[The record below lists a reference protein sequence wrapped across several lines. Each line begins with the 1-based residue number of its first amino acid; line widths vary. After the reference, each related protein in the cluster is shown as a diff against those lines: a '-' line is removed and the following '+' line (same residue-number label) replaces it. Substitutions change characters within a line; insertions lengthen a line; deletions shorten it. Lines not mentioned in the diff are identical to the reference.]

1 MSLGVLN
8 NLSAV
13 YAENYLNNTNS
24 SLNTVLQQLSS
35 GSKINSG
42 ADDAAGLSLV
52 NGLQANQQALNQS
65 ETNASE
71 GVGLLQVA
79 DGALSQVT
87 SLLNRAVTLATEA
100 SNGTLDSSQD
110 TAANQEY
117 QSILSEINNIG
128 TTTTYNDTSVFGQA
142 STNIYTGDSS
152 SAGSSVDSLDIRSL
166 SSSNVGD
173 TAGVMSYN
181 NGQSNAFLNLSNST
195 TNAAITDSLN
205 ASGSTSINVNYL
217 TQGNGGTAVTAN
229 ATITVGTG
237 TNYSNTAQGL
247 IQAINGS
254 GLGLNATFATAA
266 QAGTE
271 AASGAAGNGSQ
282 TGILITGQGIGAGTS
297 AGEIGSLTVASA
309 GDALSGTLNIVGANG
324 TTHAITLGTTGSTD
338 TIANLANTIN
348 SAGYGVTAS
357 VNSATLT
364 FTSANSAVTISGANI
379 QDQGAASSSNVTW
392 AAGSPTIGVA
402 GAVGTLT
409 AGAATDV
416 LTAGT
421 FNVTGINGT
430 ATTFALG
437 GTGTG
442 AIDNITQLAAAINTY
457 ATANA
462 GFGVTAS
469 VNAAGTVMTL
479 AQAAGG
485 AQNAVA
491 GAATAALAPVNLGVV
506 PTWTAGGAIG
516 AKSAGTLGTL
526 TVGNATS
533 LLSGTLSVTGDLSAT
548 ALVLNLGTNGTTD
561 NMADLYNTLTTTD
574 ASTLTTDGL
583 TVTLSSDH
591 KTLTFGQVGSGTNNS
606 AATAPAAG
614 AATLG
619 TLTVDNANDT
629 LSGTLNAIGSIG
641 TLAAVNLA
649 TFNSGGTGNLGQLY
663 TYLTSGA
670 EATALA
676 NAGLS
681 VAKNNGGTMLTF
693 SQLSASAT
701 QNGSLSATSLAAAST
716 ANVLTGATVQS
727 DSMAN
732 VPSTAAQASTV
743 AGSSLGSL
751 TIGGGGQSTDTFSA
765 GALYI
770 TGANGATTAV
780 SATGD
785 TLAQLASTINGDKLG
800 VNATANGTTLTFTT
814 AGADS
819 QASVSLETAFTDN
832 SNGNA
837 TVTLSPASNTP
848 PNPQYYSVGLSSTNG
863 VNDSTT
869 SVTVGNALHTNTNRA
884 FLTDNDGSAGIATI
898 GYSDSAGANLS
909 ASDLSN
915 QGDAQTALTALNAA
929 ITDVA
934 AQDGYIGA
942 QINTL
947 NAVSSVL
954 STQSENVQAAQNA
967 VQSTDYA
974 MATSNMSKYEIL
986 SQTGIAALAQAN
998 SQQQEVLKLLQ

>member
-152 SAGSSVDSLDIRSL
+152 SAGSSVDSLNIRSL

-237 TNYSNTAQGL
+237 TNYANTAQGL

-271 AASGAAGNGSQ
+271 AASGAAGSGSQ

-506 PTWTAGGAIG
+506 PTWTPGVAIG
-516 AKSAGTLGTL
+516 GEAAGNLGTL
-526 TVGNATS
+526 TVTNATS
-533 LLSGTLSVTGDLSAT
+533 LLSGTLSVTGDKSAT

-574 ASTLTTDGL
+574 AATLTTDGL

-591 KTLTFGQVGSGTNNS
+591 KTLTFGQVGSGANNS
-606 AATAPAAG
+606 AATGPAAA

-641 TLAAVNLA
+641 TLAALNLA
-649 TFNSGGTGNLGQLY
+649 TFNSNGTGTLSQLY

-681 VAKNNGGTMLTF
+681 VSKTSSTELTF
-693 SQLSASAT
+693 SQLSAGAT
-701 QNGSLSATSLAAAST
+701 QNGSLSTTNLAAAST

-780 SATGD
+780 SAVGD

-869 SVTVGNALHTNTNRA
+869 SVTVGDALHGNTNRA

-915 QGDAQTALTALNAA
+915 QGDAQTALNALNSA

>member
-229 ATITVGTG
+229 AIITVGTG

-271 AASGAAGNGSQ
+271 AASGAAGSGSQ

-469 VNAAGTVMTL
+469 VNSAGTVMTL

-606 AATAPAAG
+606 AATGPAAG

-641 TLAAVNLA
+641 TLAALNLA
-649 TFNSGGTGNLGQLY
+649 TFNSNGTGTLSQLY

-681 VAKNNGGTMLTF
+681 VSKTSSTELTF
-693 SQLSASAT
+693 SQVSASAT
-701 QNGSLSATSLAAAST
+701 QNGSLSTTNLAAAST

-837 TVTLSPASNTP
+837 TVTLAPASNTP

-869 SVTVGNALHTNTNRA
+869 SVTVGDALHGNTNRA
-884 FLTDNDGSAGIATI
+884 FLTDNNGSAGIATI

-915 QGDAQTALTALNAA
+915 QGDAQTALNALNSA

>member
-1 MSLGVLN
+1 
-8 NLSAV
+8 
-13 YAENYLNNTNS
+13 
-24 SLNTVLQQLSS
+24 
-35 GSKINSG
+35 
-42 ADDAAGLSLV
+42 
-52 NGLQANQQALNQS
+52 
-65 ETNASE
+65 
-71 GVGLLQVA
+71 
-79 DGALSQVT
+79 
-87 SLLNRAVTLATEA
+87 
-100 SNGTLDSSQD
+100 
-110 TAANQEY
+110 
-117 QSILSEINNIG
+117 
-128 TTTTYNDTSVFGQA
+128 
-142 STNIYTGDSS
+142 
-152 SAGSSVDSLDIRSL
+152 
-166 SSSNVGD
+166 
-173 TAGVMSYN
+173 
-181 NGQSNAFLNLSNST
+181 
-195 TNAAITDSLN
+195 
-205 ASGSTSINVNYL
+205 
-217 TQGNGGTAVTAN
+217 
-229 ATITVGTG
+229 
-237 TNYSNTAQGL
+237 
-247 IQAINGS
+247 
-254 GLGLNATFATAA
+254 
-266 QAGTE
+266 
-271 AASGAAGNGSQ
+271 
-282 TGILITGQGIGAGTS
+282 
-297 AGEIGSLTVASA
+297 
-309 GDALSGTLNIVGANG
+309 
-324 TTHAITLGTTGSTD
+324 
-338 TIANLANTIN
+338 
-348 SAGYGVTAS
+348 
-357 VNSATLT
+357 
-364 FTSANSAVTISGANI
+364 
-379 QDQGAASSSNVTW
+379 
-392 AAGSPTIGVA
+392 
-402 GAVGTLT
+402 
-409 AGAATDV
+409 
-416 LTAGT
+416 
-421 FNVTGINGT
+421 
-430 ATTFALG
+430 
-437 GTGTG
+437 
-442 AIDNITQLAAAINTY
+442 
-457 ATANA
+457 
-462 GFGVTAS
+462 
-469 VNAAGTVMTL
+469 MTL

-641 TLAAVNLA
+641 TLAALNLA
-649 TFNSGGTGNLGQLY
+649 TFNSNGTGTLSQLY

-681 VAKNNGGTMLTF
+681 VSKTSSTELTF
-693 SQLSASAT
+693 SQVSASAT
-701 QNGSLSATSLAAAST
+701 QNGSLSATNLAAAST

-743 AGSSLGSL
+743 AGSSLGTLSI
-751 TIGGGGQSTDTFSA
+751 TGGGQSTDTFSA

-837 TVTLSPASNTP
+837 TVTLAPASNTP

-869 SVTVGNALHTNTNRA
+869 SVTVGDALHTNTNRA
-884 FLTDNDGSAGIATI
+884 FLTDNNGSAGIATI

-915 QGDAQTALTALNAA
+915 QGDAQTALNALNSA

>member
-271 AASGAAGNGSQ
+271 AASGAAGSGSQ

-606 AATAPAAG
+606 AATGPAAG

-641 TLAAVNLA
+641 TLAALNLA
-649 TFNSGGTGNLGQLY
+649 TFNSNGTGTLSQLY

-681 VAKNNGGTMLTF
+681 VSKTSSTELTF
-693 SQLSASAT
+693 SQVSASAT
-701 QNGSLSATSLAAAST
+701 QNGSLSTTNLAAAST

-743 AGSSLGSL
+743 AGSSLGTLSI
-751 TIGGGGQSTDTFSA
+751 TGGGQSTDTFSA

-837 TVTLSPASNTP
+837 TVTLAPASNTP

-869 SVTVGNALHTNTNRA
+869 SVTVGDALHGNTNRA
-884 FLTDNDGSAGIATI
+884 FLTDNNGSAGIATI

-915 QGDAQTALTALNAA
+915 QGDAQTALTALNSA

>member
-1 MSLGVLN
+1 
-8 NLSAV
+8 
-13 YAENYLNNTNS
+13 
-24 SLNTVLQQLSS
+24 
-35 GSKINSG
+35 
-42 ADDAAGLSLV
+42 
-52 NGLQANQQALNQS
+52 
-65 ETNASE
+65 
-71 GVGLLQVA
+71 
-79 DGALSQVT
+79 
-87 SLLNRAVTLATEA
+87 
-100 SNGTLDSSQD
+100 
-110 TAANQEY
+110 
-117 QSILSEINNIG
+117 
-128 TTTTYNDTSVFGQA
+128 
-142 STNIYTGDSS
+142 
-152 SAGSSVDSLDIRSL
+152 
-166 SSSNVGD
+166 
-173 TAGVMSYN
+173 
-181 NGQSNAFLNLSNST
+181 
-195 TNAAITDSLN
+195 
-205 ASGSTSINVNYL
+205 
-217 TQGNGGTAVTAN
+217 
-229 ATITVGTG
+229 
-237 TNYSNTAQGL
+237 
-247 IQAINGS
+247 
-254 GLGLNATFATAA
+254 
-266 QAGTE
+266 
-271 AASGAAGNGSQ
+271 
-282 TGILITGQGIGAGTS
+282 
-297 AGEIGSLTVASA
+297 
-309 GDALSGTLNIVGANG
+309 IVGANG

-392 AAGSPTIGVA
+392 SAGSPTLGAA

-409 AGAATDV
+409 VGGATDV

-430 ATTFALG
+430 ATSFVLG

-442 AIDNITQLAAAINTY
+442 AIDNIGQLAQAINTY

-469 VNAAGTVMTL
+469 VNSAGTVMTL

-506 PTWTAGGAIG
+506 PTWTPGGAIG
-516 AKSAGTLGTL
+516 GKAAGNIGALSVT
-526 TVGNATS
+526 NATS
-533 LLSGTLSVTGDLSAT
+533 LLSGTLSVTGDASTT
-548 ALVLNLGTNGTTD
+548 AVVVNLGTSGTTD
-561 NMADLYNTLTTTD
+561 NMADLYNYLTTNT
-574 ASTLTTDGL
+574 AMVSSMTTAGL
-583 TVTLSSDH
+583 TATLSSDH
-591 KTLTFGQVGSGTNNS
+591 RTLTFAQAADGSGNIS
-606 AATAPAAG
+606 AATAPAAA

-641 TLAAVNLA
+641 TLAGVNLA
-649 TFNSGGTGNLGQLY
+649 TFNSGGTGTLSQLY
-663 TYLTSGA
+663 TYLTSGN

-681 VAKNNGGTMLTF
+681 VTKTSSTMLTF
-693 SQLSASAT
+693 SQVSASAT
-701 QNGSLSATSLAAAST
+701 QNGSLSTTNLAAAST

-780 SATGD
+780 SAIGD

-800 VNATANGTTLTFTT
+800 VNATANETTLTFTT

-837 TVTLSPASNTP
+837 TVTLAPASNTP

-869 SVTVGNALHTNTNRA
+869 SVTVGDALHTNTNRA
-884 FLTDNDGSAGIATI
+884 FLTDNNGSAGIATI

-915 QGDAQTALTALNAA
+915 QGDAQTALNALNSA

>member
-271 AASGAAGNGSQ
+271 AASGAAGSGSQ

-574 ASTLTTDGL
+574 AATLTTDGL

-606 AATAPAAG
+606 AATGPAAG

-641 TLAAVNLA
+641 TLAALNLA
-649 TFNSGGTGNLGQLY
+649 TFNSNGTGTLSQLY

-681 VAKNNGGTMLTF
+681 VSKTSSTELTF
-693 SQLSASAT
+693 SQVSASAT
-701 QNGSLSATSLAAAST
+701 QNGSLSATNLAAAST

-743 AGSSLGSL
+743 AGSSLGTLSI
-751 TIGGGGQSTDTFSA
+751 TGGGQSTDTFSA

-837 TVTLSPASNTP
+837 TVTLAPASNTP

-869 SVTVGNALHTNTNRA
+869 SVTVGDALHGNTNRA
-884 FLTDNDGSAGIATI
+884 FLTDNNGSAGIATI

-915 QGDAQTALTALNAA
+915 QGDAQTALNALNSA

>member
-271 AASGAAGNGSQ
+271 AASGAAGSGSQ

-837 TVTLSPASNTP
+837 TVTLAPASNTP

-869 SVTVGNALHTNTNRA
+869 SVTVGDALHGNTNRA
-884 FLTDNDGSAGIATI
+884 FLTDNNGSAGIATI

-915 QGDAQTALTALNAA
+915 QGDAQTALNALNSA

>member
-1 MSLGVLN
+1 
-8 NLSAV
+8 
-13 YAENYLNNTNS
+13 
-24 SLNTVLQQLSS
+24 
-35 GSKINSG
+35 
-42 ADDAAGLSLV
+42 
-52 NGLQANQQALNQS
+52 
-65 ETNASE
+65 
-71 GVGLLQVA
+71 
-79 DGALSQVT
+79 
-87 SLLNRAVTLATEA
+87 
-100 SNGTLDSSQD
+100 
-110 TAANQEY
+110 
-117 QSILSEINNIG
+117 
-128 TTTTYNDTSVFGQA
+128 
-142 STNIYTGDSS
+142 
-152 SAGSSVDSLDIRSL
+152 
-166 SSSNVGD
+166 
-173 TAGVMSYN
+173 
-181 NGQSNAFLNLSNST
+181 
-195 TNAAITDSLN
+195 
-205 ASGSTSINVNYL
+205 
-217 TQGNGGTAVTAN
+217 
-229 ATITVGTG
+229 
-237 TNYSNTAQGL
+237 
-247 IQAINGS
+247 
-254 GLGLNATFATAA
+254 
-266 QAGTE
+266 
-271 AASGAAGNGSQ
+271 
-282 TGILITGQGIGAGTS
+282 
-297 AGEIGSLTVASA
+297 
-309 GDALSGTLNIVGANG
+309 
-324 TTHAITLGTTGSTD
+324 
-338 TIANLANTIN
+338 
-348 SAGYGVTAS
+348 
-357 VNSATLT
+357 
-364 FTSANSAVTISGANI
+364 
-379 QDQGAASSSNVTW
+379 
-392 AAGSPTIGVA
+392 
-402 GAVGTLT
+402 
-409 AGAATDV
+409 
-416 LTAGT
+416 
-421 FNVTGINGT
+421 
-430 ATTFALG
+430 
-437 GTGTG
+437 
-442 AIDNITQLAAAINTY
+442 
-457 ATANA
+457 
-462 GFGVTAS
+462 
-469 VNAAGTVMTL
+469 MTL

-485 AQNAVA
+485 TQNAVA
-491 GAATAALAPVNLGVV
+491 GAATAALAPVNLGAI
-506 PTWTAGGAIG
+506 PTWAAGGALG
-516 AKSAGTLGTL
+516 GESAGTLGIL
-526 TVGNATS
+526 GATS
-533 LLSGTLSVTGDLSAT
+533 GTTLLSGTLSVTGDLSAT

-574 ASTLTTDGL
+574 AATLTTDGL

-591 KTLTFGQVGSGTNNS
+591 KTLTFGQVGSGANNS
-606 AATAPAAG
+606 AATGPAAA

-641 TLAAVNLA
+641 TLAALNLA
-649 TFNSGGTGNLGQLY
+649 TFNSNGTGTLSQLY

-681 VAKNNGGTMLTF
+681 VTKNSTTELTF

-800 VNATANGTTLTFTT
+800 VNATANETTLTFTT

-869 SVTVGNALHTNTNRA
+869 SVTVGDALHGNTNRA

-915 QGDAQTALTALNAA
+915 QGDAQTALTALNSA